1 MTQEVL
7 GFVDMEFANSF
18 KNKAAMVLAF
28 NQGKVLAVSRK
39 NDKTKFG
46 LAGGKVDPGETF
58 IEAAIREC
66 YEETGLEAFCPIPI
80 FSRMEPGDVDFYA
93 VVYLVQWKGEIHTTN
108 EKETGVVKWATWK
121 ELEEG
126 PFGEYNKALREHL
139 IKHNLL

>member
-80 FSRMEPGDVDFYA
+80 FSRMEPGDVDFYVPGFREYFFYHIQEPA
-93 VVYLVQWKGEIHTTN
+93 TTGMQKIKQ
-108 EKETGVVKWATWK
+108 ELTETFLHA
-121 ELEEG
+121 
-126 PFGEYNKALREHL
+126 N
-139 IKHNLL
+139 